1 MKNGSVA
8 RTEHYTYLC
17 FHLATR
23 RLDDDCR
30 RRLEQFGIECVQE
43 GGWYRAY
50 GIIGNDNGLIGL
62 IAKDP
67 DVEQVSVGSPP
78 SGF

>member
-1 MKNGSVA
+1 MSNVLVA
-8 RTEHYTYLC
+8 NTQRYTYLC

-23 RLDDDCR
+23 ELDDDCR
-30 RRLEQFGIECVQE
+30 RRLERLGIECVQE

-50 GIIGNDNGLIGL
+50 GIMGNNNQVIGL
-62 IAKDP
+62 LAQDP
-67 DVEQVSVGSPP
+67 DVERVAIGAPP